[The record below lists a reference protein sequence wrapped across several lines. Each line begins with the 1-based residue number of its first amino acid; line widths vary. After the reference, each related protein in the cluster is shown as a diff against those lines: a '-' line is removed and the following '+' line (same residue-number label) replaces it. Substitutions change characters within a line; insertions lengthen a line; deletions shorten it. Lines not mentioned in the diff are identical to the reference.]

1 MELLHKAILLA
12 LPRVPKAMIRRI
24 AGRYIAGE
32 SIEGVLGVVSDL
44 AAEGLWSTVD
54 VLGENVTSDEEADR
68 AEEEY
73 LRLVERL
80 SELAPPRQVSLK
92 LTLLGLRV
100 NESRLSDRLER
111 IVRSAQRHGTSICLD
126 MEDSSTT
133 DATIRIFRWLKAEYA
148 DLSLAIQA
156 YLHRSVED
164 LKSLLPLRPS
174 LRICK
179 GIYNEPPEIAFS
191 DRRTIQENYVH
202 LLELLIDGGGYPAI
216 ATHDPWLVSRALQML
231 ASRGLGRNTHE
242 FQMLLGVGEA
252 LRKEIL
258 ASGSPLRLYCPYG
271 PDWYAYSLR
280 RLRENPRMG
289 GYIFKSLFSTK
300 VLRGGYLK

>member
-1 MELLHKAILLA
+1 
-12 LPRVPKAMIRRI
+12 VPKGVIRRI

-32 SIEGVLGVVSDL
+32 SIDQLLRVL
-44 AAEGLWSTVD
+44 AALEAKGLGSTVD
-54 VLGENVTSDEEADR
+54 VLGENVTSEQDAR
-68 AEEEY
+68 AARDEY

-80 SELAPPRQVSLK
+80 SGSASPREVSVK

-100 NESRLSDRLER
+100 DEGFLRESLEK
-111 IVRSAQRHGTSICLD
+111 VVGAAQERKISVCLD

-133 DATIRIFRWLKAEYA
+133 EATIRTFRWLRERHAGV
-148 DLSLAIQA
+148 SMAIQA

-179 GIYNEPPEIAFS
+179 GIYNEPPGIAFQ
-191 DRRTIQENYVH
+191 DRRPIQENYLK
-202 LLELLIDGGGYPAI
+202 LLDLLLDGGGYPAI
-216 ATHDPWLVSRALQML
+216 ATHDAWLISKALEGL
-231 ASRGLGRNTHE
+231 KARGLGTSTHE

-252 LRKEIL
+252 LWGKIL
-258 ASGSPLRLYCPYG
+258 EFGSPLRLYCPYG

-289 GYIFKSLFSTK
+289 EYILKSLFSRK
-300 VLRGGYLK
+300 ILKAGYLK